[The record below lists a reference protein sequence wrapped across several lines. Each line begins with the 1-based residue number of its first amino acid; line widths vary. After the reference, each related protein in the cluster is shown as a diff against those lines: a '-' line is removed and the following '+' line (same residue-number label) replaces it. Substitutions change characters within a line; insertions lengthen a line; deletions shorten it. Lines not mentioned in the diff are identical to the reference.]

1 MGMLEKYELTISSN
15 EINSTDSRFTMDN
28 LSLGDDYK
36 IIDVKF
42 ETADG
47 QIIRRRQKK
56 FERKMCIRDSYNIMN
71 RMNENPTSLTII
83 IKRGI
88 PTIIV

>member
-56 FERKMCIRDSYNIMN
+56 I
-71 RMNENPTSLTII
+71 
-83 IKRGI
+83 
-88 PTIIV
+88 